1 MEKLTELSGK
11 HKLIKDGISITAVA
25 NKLYDYEDTNLTP
38 EDCKELIKLKG
49 HNEHPSDNA
58 VAHICV
64 TLDKDGGCEQ
74 IVYGSGKKILM
85 LIAGVIHTIANG
97 DIEQEA
103 MLLAELKSRVV
114 DVTIGEAI
122 KNSEGIKDLLAKLKE
137 KKGAENGNV

>member
-25 NKLYDYEDTNLTP
+25 NKLYDYEETNLTP

-64 TLDKDGGCEQ
+64 TLDKGGGCEQ

-85 LIAGVIHTIANG
+85 LIAGIIHTMANG

-103 MLLAELKSRVV
+103 MLLANLRSKVA

-137 KKGAENGNV
+137 KEGAENGNM